1 MTTKITS
8 LLLANTA
15 VVPGVY
21 GSSTTTPIL
30 TIDGQGR
37 ITSATATSTSGGGGG
52 TGGVGITTYTRTTF
66 TPTNGQSVFNVDYTP
81 GYIQVYL
88 NGVLLTTTDF
98 AAASGTSITLVES
111 CTSAD
116 TLETIAYNV
125 GTVLNIAGGVP
136 GSIVYQS
143 AANTTGMSA
152 AGSSGQLLISG
163 GTGSPTWT
171 SSPTVTNLRAASLG
185 VGTDAS
191 GTVGEI
197 RAANDITGFY
207 TSDIAFKENVHEIEG
222 ALNIVS
228 VVGGKTFDWKD
239 EYLSNRGGEDGYFVR
254 KNDFGVI
261 AQDVQSVFPLAVR
274 TKPNGTLAVDY
285 EKLCAVAFAAINEL
299 KKEIDVLKEQ
309 IK

>member
-66 TPTNGQSVFNVDYTP
+66 TPTDGQSVFNVNYTP

-125 GTVLNIAGGVP
+125 GTVLNIAGGVA
-136 GSIVYQS
+136 GAIVYQS

-171 SSPTVTNLRAASLG
+171 SSPTVTNLRASSLG

-207 TSDIAFKENVHEIEG
+207 TSDAAFKENVHEIEG

-239 EYLSNRGGEDGYFVR
+239 EYLANRGGEDGYFVR